1 MVFLDFLEHKY
12 REDLI
17 LDESHQC
24 PEHPWCALFLFRNTY
39 WYQDTQDTI
48 CFFSE
53 TPFAYVLNFVLCFL
67 HHSAFSLPTHARQWL
82 SYIAT
87 SAIPTSQYSYY
98 RNSVLV
104 LFLDIFS
111 SPQINQMPLPLTP
124 TTFNA
129 CFNHYPNLSH
139 LTGLPVHTDH
149 FRCPERPG
157 SLWHWEQQLGDF
169 GHCWSLAIS
178 WWHYRTTD
186 WTESSAQWTGW
197 WKKLA
202 VWRRLSWSSAV
213 RAQQQPGG
221 DWTRQWWHQMER
233 GRGHSWPAALLL
245 TWKVDKNLMIK
256 KNIEMK

>member
-1 MVFLDFLEHKY
+1 M
-12 REDLI
+12 
-17 LDESHQC
+17 
-24 PEHPWCALFLFRNTY
+24 
-39 WYQDTQDTI
+39 
-48 CFFSE
+48 
-53 TPFAYVLNFVLCFL
+53 
-67 HHSAFSLPTHARQWL
+67 
-82 SYIAT
+82 
-87 SAIPTSQYSYY
+87 
-98 RNSVLV
+98 
-104 LFLDIFS
+104 LFLDTFS

-124 TTFNA
+124 TAFNA

-149 FRCPERPG
+149 FGCPERPG

-178 WWHYRTTD
+178 WCHYRTTD

-213 RAQQQPGG
+213 RVQQQPGG
-221 DWTRQWWHQMER
+221 DRTRQWWHQTER

-256 KNIEMK
+256 KIYRWSKNQLLFINLQGKSQPPHILKGQNTSWVGSIQQSPFPTRLLWNNKL